1 MSLLDKL
8 KKRFQR
14 QPEEVD
20 HWNKELEPEITE
32 EDIEDAVKGMNTP
45 LPKPK
50 TRVIG
55 LMFFVILWTVG
66 HIFPL
71 YVMIG
76 TPISAGILLYVI
88 VNIMIFGHYFTL
100 LNKER
105 TK

>member
-1 MSLLDKL
+1 MSLIKKL

-14 QPEEVD
+14 QPTEVNP
-20 HWNKELEPEITE
+20 WETE
-32 EDIEDAVKGMNTP
+32 NQREATAEDMEKAVNEMNTP
-45 LPKPK
+45 LPKLN

-55 LMFFVILWTVG
+55 LMFFTILWTVG
-66 HIFPL
+66 HLFPL

-88 VNIMIFGHYFTL
+88 VNIMIFGHYFIL

-105 TK
+105 IK